1 MCCTLDCNVPGT
13 AKLACS
19 EFVAPANVKLQV
31 VAVPLH
37 KPDHPE
43 KMFVRLGVSV
53 SITTVFGGKIAEQ
66 PVVEPLEQLIPDG
79 LLLIAPVPAPD
90 VVTANVSPAVKLA
103 VIFSDAL
110 TVTMH
115 KEVPV
120 QPLHPPK

>member
-1 MCCTLDCNVPGT
+1 MCCTLDCSVPGT

-43 KMFVRLGVSV
+43 KVLVPLGASVSV
-53 SITTVFGGKIAEQ
+53 TTVFGGKIAEQ
-66 PVVEPLEQLIPDG
+66 PFVEPLEQLIPDG
-79 LLLIAPVPAPD
+79 LLLTVPVPVPD

-103 VIFSDAL
+103 VMFSDAL
-110 TVTMH
+110 TVTTQL
-115 KEVPV
+115 VLPV

>member
-1 MCCTLDCNVPGT
+1 MCCTLDCSVPGT
-13 AKLACS
+13 AKLACA
-19 EFVAPANVKLQV
+19 ELVAPANVKLQM

-43 KMFVRLGVSV
+43 KVLVPLGVSV
-53 SITTVFGGKIAEQ
+53 SVTAVPGGKIAEQ

-115 KEVPV
+115 EEVPV

>member
-1 MCCTLDCNVPGT
+1 
-13 AKLACS
+13 
-19 EFVAPANVKLQV
+19 
-31 VAVPLH
+31 
-37 KPDHPE
+37 
-43 KMFVRLGVSV
+43 MFVPLGVSV

-79 LLLIAPVPAPD
+79 LLLIVPVPAPD
-90 VVTANVSPAVKLA
+90 VATADVSPVVKLA

-115 KEVPV
+115 EEVPV